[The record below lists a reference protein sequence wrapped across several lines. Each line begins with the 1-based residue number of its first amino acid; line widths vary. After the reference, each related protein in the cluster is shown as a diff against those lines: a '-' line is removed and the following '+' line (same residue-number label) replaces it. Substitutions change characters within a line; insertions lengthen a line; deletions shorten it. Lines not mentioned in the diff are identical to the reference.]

1 MADPT
6 GTEPELA
13 LAEAGERGVHLLSIP
28 TPFAVGRVNCYL
40 IEGDPLTLIDAGP
53 RSGQAMA
60 ALEEAVE
67 ATGHSIDQ
75 IELVVATHEHIDHIG
90 NIKTV
95 ARRSGAG
102 VAALDLAVER
112 LGDFDR
118 QAMAENGM
126 AVELMIRNGVSEE
139 IATRLRSIAET
150 YRDLGDDVPVDMP
163 LAAGSTVRFGTIDLE
178 VHHRPGHS
186 PSDTIFLDT
195 ADGLCFGGD
204 HLLSHISSNPLIA
217 RPLDG
222 SPGRTRSLI
231 DYATSLRATR
241 EMEIS
246 LMLSGHGEPI
256 TDHRALIDSYLKAQE
271 RRRRKV
277 LKIIRER
284 PRTAHE
290 VASAIWG
297 DVAVTQAY
305 LTMSEVVGHT
315 DILQDEGLV
324 GETERDGLIVFEAT
338 E

>member
-1 MADPT
+1 MADSGEAT
-6 GTEPELA
+6 GGVL
-13 LAEAGERGVHLLSIP
+13 EAARKRGVHLLSIP

-40 IEGDPLTLIDAGP
+40 IEGERLTLIDAGP
-53 RSGQAMA
+53 RSEQAMS
-60 ALEEAVE
+60 ALEEAI
-67 ATGHSIDQ
+67 ALTGHSIEEID
-75 IELVVATHEHIDHIG
+75 LVVATHEHIDHIG
-90 NIKTV
+90 NIRTV
-95 ARRSGAG
+95 ARRAGAS
-102 VAALDLAVER
+102 VAALDLAVDR

-118 QAMAENGM
+118 QAMAENDM
-126 AVELMIRNGVSEE
+126 AVELMIRNGVSKE

-150 YRDLGDDVPVDMP
+150 YRDLGDDVPVDTP
-163 LAAGSTVRFGTIDLE
+163 LAAGSAVRFGDIDLE

-186 PSDTIFLDT
+186 PSDTIFVDSIE
-195 ADGLCFGGD
+195 GLCFGGD

-231 DYATSLRATR
+231 DYAASLRATR

-246 LMLSGHGEPI
+246 VMLSGHGEPI
-256 TDHRALIDSYLKAQE
+256 TDHRTLIDSYLKAQE

-277 LKIIRER
+277 LGIIREE
-284 PRTAHE
+284 PRTAHGI
-290 VASAIWG
+290 ASEIWG

-315 DILQDEGLV
+315 DVLQDEGLV
-324 GETERDGLIVFEAT
+324 RETERDGVVLFEVV